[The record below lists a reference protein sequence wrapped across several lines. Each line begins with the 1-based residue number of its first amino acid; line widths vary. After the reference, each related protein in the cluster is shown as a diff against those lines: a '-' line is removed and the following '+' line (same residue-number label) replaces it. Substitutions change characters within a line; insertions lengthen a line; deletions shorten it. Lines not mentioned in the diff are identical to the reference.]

1 MGEVVMRKI
10 ILTFLLL
17 LPIFVMNIEAKTF
30 KENDVIEEKKD
41 EKDKCSSV
49 GGMRD
54 VENENSCNGE
64 NRKEKC
70 EKKETG
76 EIDADA

>member
-41 EKDKCSSV
+41 EKSSKA
-49 GGMRD
+49 GLLKMGRHIMLM
-54 VENENSCNGE
+54 
-64 NRKEKC
+64 K
-70 EKKETG
+70 
-76 EIDADA
+76 

>member
-30 KENDVIEEKKD
+30 KENDVIEEKK
-41 EKDKCSSV
+41 
-49 GGMRD
+49 R
-54 VENENSCNGE
+54 
-64 NRKEKC
+64 
-70 EKKETG
+70 
-76 EIDADA
+76 

>member
-30 KENDVIEEKKD
+30 KENDVIEEKK
-41 EKDKCSSV
+41 
-49 GGMRD
+49 M
-54 VENENSCNGE
+54 
-64 NRKEKC
+64 
-70 EKKETG
+70 KKFKAG
-76 EIDADA
+76 LLKMGRHIMLMK

>member
-1 MGEVVMRKI
+1 MRKI

-41 EKDKCSSV
+41 EKVQGWSIEDGKTYYV
-49 GGMRD
+49 DEIGHRVIGI
-54 VENENSCNGE
+54 
-64 NRKEKC
+64 
-70 EKKETG
+70 KK
-76 EIDADA
+76 